1 MYRDWNHD
9 RALYAMRQKVH
20 DITEGRAVTRRGLTD
35 KFEAIEAR
43 DIDFKLKYYEDDG
56 HLTDRDGKYLVRS
69 YSTTPTLPV
78 TVKASSWAPT
88 RRRSQAR
95 FVLSGRL

>member
-9 RALYAMRQKVH
+9 RAVYAMRQSIH
-20 DITEGRAVTRRGLTD
+20 DVTEGRAVTKRRLTD
-35 KFEAIEAR
+35 KFDTIEAR
-43 DIDFKLKYYEDDG
+43 EINFQAEELENDG